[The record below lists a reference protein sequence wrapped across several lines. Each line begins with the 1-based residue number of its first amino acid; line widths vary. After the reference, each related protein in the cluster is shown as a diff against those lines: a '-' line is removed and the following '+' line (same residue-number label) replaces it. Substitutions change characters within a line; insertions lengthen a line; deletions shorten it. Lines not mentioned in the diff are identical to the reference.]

1 MKRLTEQEL
10 KIISDNLTKT
20 LQNTKIAVVDN
31 VSK

>member
-20 LQNTKIAVVDN
+20 LQNTKIVVVDN